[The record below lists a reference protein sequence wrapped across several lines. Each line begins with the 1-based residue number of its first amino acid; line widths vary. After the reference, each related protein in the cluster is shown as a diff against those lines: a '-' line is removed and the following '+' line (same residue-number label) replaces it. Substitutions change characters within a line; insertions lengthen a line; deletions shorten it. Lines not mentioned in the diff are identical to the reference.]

1 MTNKERIVR
10 MVRLFQTQTDEE
22 HPISTFEIIE
32 YFKGLGTVID
42 RNTIRDDVDTLNACG
57 IEVIILEGRP
67 NRYYFTDSRFQLPEL
82 KLLVDAV
89 EGSKFITAKK
99 SRELVGKIISMASTG
114 YADELNR
121 HLYTVGRIK
130 PENENIYY
138 VIDAIFRAI
147 QAEQKISFQYF
158 RFDANRERVPRH
170 DGEPFVLSP
179 YAMLY
184 NEDKYY
190 VLGYYGLFG
199 KITTFRVDRMGIP
212 EILAEPAHPKPE
224 GFDPVDYTVDV
235 FSMYEGSLETVEL
248 LCENIMM
255 DPIVDRFGEEADTQI
270 AGSGHF
276 LVRAQVSVSRTFFAW
291 VFQFAGKIQILEPAS
306 VKVQYQEMLG
316 KALVPDAGQATRRAE
331 SCDFSYI

>member
-1 MTNKERIVR
+1 

-248 LCENIMM
+248 LCENSMM

>member
-1 MTNKERIVR
+1 MTNKERIIR
-10 MVRLFQTQTDEE
+10 LVRLFQTQTDEE

-114 YADELNR
+114 CADELNR

-248 LCENIMM
+248 LCENSVM

-270 AGSGHF
+270 ADSGHF

-291 VFQFAGKIQILEPAS
+291 VFQFAGKIQILEPAP

>member
-1 MTNKERIVR
+1 MTNKQRIVR
-10 MVRLFQTQTDEE
+10 MLRLFQTQTDEE

-32 YFKGLGTVID
+32 YFKGLGTAID
-42 RNTIRDDVDTLNACG
+42 RNTTRDDVDTLNACG

-99 SRELVGKIISMASTG
+99 SGELVAKIISMASTG
-114 YADELNR
+114 YADQLNR

-147 QAEQKISFQYF
+147 QTGQRISFQYF
-158 RFDANRERVPRH
+158 RYDANRERVPRH
-170 DGEPFVLSP
+170 GGDPFVLSP

-190 VLGYYGLFG
+190 VLGYYSLFD

-248 LCENIMM
+248 LCENDMM
-255 DPIVDRFGEEADTQI
+255 DSIVDRFGEEADTQT
-270 AGSGHF
+270 ADTGHF

-291 VFQFAGKIQILEPAS
+291 VFQFAGKIQIMGPAS
-306 VKVQYQEMLG
+306 VKMQYQEMLG
-316 KALVPDAGQATRRAE
+316 KALGADAEQEA
-331 SCDFSYI
+331 

>member
-22 HPISTFEIIE
+22 PPISTFEIIE

-42 RNTIRDDVDTLNACG
+42 RNTTRDDVDTLNACG
-57 IEVIILEGRP
+57 IEIIILEGRP
-67 NRYYFTDSRFQLPEL
+67 NRYYFTDSKFQLPEL

-99 SRELVGKIISMASTG
+99 SRELVGKIISMASTSHG
-114 YADELNR
+114 SEINR

-138 VIDAIFRAI
+138 VMDAIFHAI

-248 LCENIMM
+248 LCENSVM

-270 AGSGHF
+270 ADSGHF
-276 LVRAQVSVSRTFFAW
+276 LVRAQVSVNRTFFAW
-291 VFQFAGKIQILEPAS
+291 VFQFAGKMQILEPAP

>member
-1 MTNKERIVR
+1 M
-10 MVRLFQTQTDEE
+10 
-22 HPISTFEIIE
+22 
-32 YFKGLGTVID
+32 
-42 RNTIRDDVDTLNACG
+42 A
-57 IEVIILEGRP
+57 
-67 NRYYFTDSRFQLPEL
+67 
-82 KLLVDAV
+82 
-89 EGSKFITAKK
+89 
-99 SRELVGKIISMASTG
+99 KIISMASTG
-114 YADELNR
+114 YADQLNR

-147 QAEQKISFQYF
+147 QTGQRISFQYF
-158 RFDANRERVPRH
+158 RYDANRERVPRH

-190 VLGYYGLFG
+190 VLGYYSLFD

-248 LCENIMM
+248 LCENDMM
-255 DPIVDRFGEEADTQI
+255 DSIVDRFAI
-270 AGSGHF
+270 
-276 LVRAQVSVSRTFFAW
+276 TFTM
-291 VFQFAGKIQILEPAS
+291 KLSENI
-306 VKVQYQEMLG
+306 K
-316 KALVPDAGQATRRAE
+316 KAEKGR
-331 SCDFSYI
+331 

>member
-67 NRYYFTDSRFQLPEL
+67 NRYYFTDCRFQLPEL

-248 LCENIMM
+248 LCENSMM

>member
-1 MTNKERIVR
+1 MTNKERIIR
-10 MVRLFQTQTDEE
+10 LVRLFQTQTDEE
-22 HPISTFEIIE
+22 PPISTFEIIE

-42 RNTIRDDVDTLNACG
+42 RNTTRDDVDTLNACG
-57 IEVIILEGRP
+57 IEIIILEGRP
-67 NRYYFTDSRFQLPEL
+67 NRYYFTDSKFQLPEL

-99 SRELVGKIISMASTG
+99 SRELVGKIISMASTSHG
-114 YADELNR
+114 SEINR

-138 VIDAIFRAI
+138 VMDAIFHAI

-248 LCENIMM
+248 LCENSVM

-270 AGSGHF
+270 ADSGHF
-276 LVRAQVSVSRTFFAW
+276 LVRAQVSVNRTFFAW
-291 VFQFAGKIQILEPAS
+291 VFQFAGKMQILEPAP

>member
-1 MTNKERIVR
+1 MTNKQRIVR
-10 MVRLFQTQTDEE
+10 MLRLFQTQTDEE

-57 IEVIILEGRP
+57 IEIIILEGRP
-67 NRYYFTDSRFQLPEL
+67 NRYYFTDSKFQLPEL

-99 SRELVGKIISMASTG
+99 SGELVAKIISMASTG
-114 YADELNR
+114 YADQLNR

-147 QAEQKISFQYF
+147 QTGQRISFQYF
-158 RFDANRERVPRH
+158 RYDANRERVPRH
-170 DGEPFVLSP
+170 GGDPFVLSP

-190 VLGYYGLFG
+190 VLGYYSLFD

-248 LCENIMM
+248 LCENDMM
-255 DPIVDRFGEEADTQI
+255 DSIVDRFGEEADTQI
-270 AGSGHF
+270 ADSGHF
-276 LVRAQVSVSRTFFAW
+276 LVRAQVSVSQT
-291 VFQFAGKIQILEPAS
+291 LLS
-306 VKVQYQEMLG
+306 
-316 KALVPDAGQATRRAE
+316 RA
-331 SCDFSYI
+331 

>member
-1 MTNKERIVR
+1 MTNKQRIVR
-10 MVRLFQTQTDEE
+10 MLRLFQTQTDEE

-57 IEVIILEGRP
+57 IEIIILEGRP
-67 NRYYFTDSRFQLPEL
+67 NRYYFTDSKFQLPEL

-114 YADELNR
+114 CADELNR

-158 RFDANRERVPRH
+158 RYDANRERVPRH
-170 DGEPFVLSP
+170 GGDPFVLSP

-190 VLGYYGLFG
+190 VLGYYSLFD

-248 LCENIMM
+248 LCENDMM
-255 DPIVDRFGEEADTQI
+255 DSIVDRFGEEADTQI
-270 AGSGHF
+270 ADSGHF
-276 LVRAQVSVSRTFFAW
+276 LVRAQVSVSQT
-291 VFQFAGKIQILEPAS
+291 LLS
-306 VKVQYQEMLG
+306 
-316 KALVPDAGQATRRAE
+316 RA
-331 SCDFSYI
+331 

>member
-22 HPISTFEIIE
+22 PPISTFEIIE

-57 IEVIILEGRP
+57 IEIIILEGRP
-67 NRYYFTDSRFQLPEL
+67 NRYYFTDSKFQLPEL

-99 SRELVGKIISMASTG
+99 SGELVAKIISMASTG
-114 YADELNR
+114 YADQLNR

-147 QAEQKISFQYF
+147 QTEQRISFQYF
-158 RFDANRERVPRH
+158 RYDANRERVPRH
-170 DGEPFVLSP
+170 GGDPFVLSP

-190 VLGYYGLFG
+190 VLGYYSLFD

-248 LCENIMM
+248 LCENDMM
-255 DPIVDRFGEEADTQI
+255 DSIVDRFAI
-270 AGSGHF
+270 
-276 LVRAQVSVSRTFFAW
+276 TFTM
-291 VFQFAGKIQILEPAS
+291 KLSENI
-306 VKVQYQEMLG
+306 K
-316 KALVPDAGQATRRAE
+316 KAEKGR
-331 SCDFSYI
+331 

>member
-1 MTNKERIVR
+1 MTNKQRIVR
-10 MVRLFQTQTDEE
+10 MLRLFQTQTDEE

-57 IEVIILEGRP
+57 IEIIILEGRP
-67 NRYYFTDSRFQLPEL
+67 NRYYFTDSKFQLPEL

-114 YADELNR
+114 YADQLNR

-147 QAEQKISFQYF
+147 QTGQRISFQYF
-158 RFDANRERVPRH
+158 RYDANRERVPRH
-170 DGEPFVLSP
+170 GGDPFVLSP

-190 VLGYYGLFG
+190 VLGYYSLFD

-248 LCENIMM
+248 LCENDMM
-255 DPIVDRFGEEADTQI
+255 DSIVDRFGEEADTQI
-270 AGSGHF
+270 ADSGHF
-276 LVRAQVSVSRTFFAW
+276 LVRAQVSVSQT
-291 VFQFAGKIQILEPAS
+291 LLS
-306 VKVQYQEMLG
+306 
-316 KALVPDAGQATRRAE
+316 RA
-331 SCDFSYI
+331 